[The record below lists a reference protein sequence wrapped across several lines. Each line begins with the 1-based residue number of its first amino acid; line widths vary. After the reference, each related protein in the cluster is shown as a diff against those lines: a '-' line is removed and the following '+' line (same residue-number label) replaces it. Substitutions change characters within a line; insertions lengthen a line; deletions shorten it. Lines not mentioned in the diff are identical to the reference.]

1 MALNFPISPNVDD
14 LYDDGTTTWKWDGT
28 SWNLL
33 SYDVSPSPQNAITSI
48 SGDTGTLNANSSTT
62 ALTIAGGTVANWT
75 ISGTTFSGAPSG
87 QTATV
92 ETSSSSPNKNF
103 TDTGIVLDSGGS
115 LHAKEFHVDSAGNAK
130 FRGELIGNDVT
141 VDGTL
146 TIPSS
151 GGSSTVSFTDNDMNN
166 RFISAVG
173 SGAGYYQG
181 FIKLTGNT
189 NHVKTIGFHF
199 IDGAA
204 TSGASSISNIDTRTA
219 AFDTIMP
226 LSNTSHGSIS
236 GFAIYPSS
244 EEVPGGNNT
253 GTSHDSHHYGLRPVD
268 FDPTA
273 GRGGIDNSNRIYAG
287 MATVNMPFSFV
298 YNGANT
304 VNLFMRA
311 QGDSG
316 TDSCTVEARFIKF
329 GI

>member
-1 MALNFPISPNVDD
+1 
-14 LYDDGTTTWKWDGT
+14 
-28 SWNLL
+28 
-33 SYDVSPSPQNAITSI
+33 
-48 SGDTGTLNANSSTT
+48 
-62 ALTIAGGTVANWT
+62 
-75 ISGTTFSGAPSG
+75 
-87 QTATV
+87 
-92 ETSSSSPNKNF
+92 
-103 TDTGIVLDSGGS
+103 
-115 LHAKEFHVDSAGNAK
+115 
-130 FRGELIGNDVT
+130 
-141 VDGTL
+141 
-146 TIPSS
+146 
-151 GGSSTVSFTDNDMNN
+151 MNN

-204 TSGASSISNIDTRTA
+204 TSGSSSVSNIDTRTA

-244 EEVPGGNNT
+244 EEVPGGNST
-253 GTSHDSHHYGLRPVD
+253 GTSHDSSHYGLRPVD